1 MDCPEESICFTEEEW
16 SDFLLEYEVDI
27 INEVGLPTNA
37 PMGDAEAASNF
48 IWEVLF
54 LTPVELFYI
63 GISMTV
69 LATYG
74 LSIYYVY
81 KWIQKKFSLIR

>member
-16 SDFLLEYEVDI
+16 TDFLLEYEIDI
-27 INEVGLPTNA
+27 ISEVGVPSSA
-37 PMGDAEAASNF
+37 PIGDAEAASNF
-48 IWEVLF
+48 VWEVLF
-54 LTPVELFYI
+54 LTPAELFYV

-74 LSIYYVY
+74 LSIYYVF
-81 KWIQKKFSLIR
+81 KWIQKKFSLMQ